1 MWVVVVAVII
11 ACQWMR
17 VEAVVGVVV
26 GVVVIHQW
34 RKRVCF
40 DMIVQFVRFGC
51 GSCGLRLVDQVSM
64 M

>member
-51 GSCGLRLVDQVSM
+51 GSCGLD
-64 M
+64 